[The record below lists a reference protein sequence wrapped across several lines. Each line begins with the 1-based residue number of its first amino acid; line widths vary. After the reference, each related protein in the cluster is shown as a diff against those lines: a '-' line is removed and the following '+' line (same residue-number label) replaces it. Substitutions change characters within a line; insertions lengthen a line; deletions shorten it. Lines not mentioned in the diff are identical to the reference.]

1 MKIRR
6 ELEALPEGIDPIEKK
21 ETMIDIKEETK
32 ALIEGIKHLIE
43 GAEETLAMIE
53 EEREVIGIT
62 LKKEEEG
69 LLKMKNEGVARD
81 PVVKRGPF

>member
-81 PVVKRGPF
+81 PLVKRGPF

>member
-43 GAEETLAMIE
+43 GAEETIAMIE
-53 EEREVIGIT
+53 EEREVIGTT
-62 LKKEEEG
+62 LMKEEED

-81 PVVKRGPF
+81 PLVKRGPF

>member
-43 GAEETLAMIE
+43 GAEETIAMIE

-62 LKKEEEG
+62 LKKEEED

-81 PVVKRGPF
+81 PLVKRGPF

>member
-43 GAEETLAMIE
+43 GAEETIAMIE

-81 PVVKRGPF
+81 PLVKRGPF